1 MKMSHNKKR
10 NVGIIYELL
19 VRAVSAYLIENDKP
33 RAQIALN
40 VLTTHYNKNT
50 ELYKE
55 FRLFN
60 ALAKTTV
67 KDSSIAAAILT
78 ESRAASR
85 RFDAAKLD
93 NEKSSLIREI
103 NYSLADDKFY
113 RRSIPDYRVYASI
126 QTLLNEWRQGDRSN
140 LSEVVVIESTLIEWL
155 TSEKKEIE
163 VEPDIDRN
171 VDSLVVKIMNE
182 KFNKKYND
190 KLTNEQKDLI
200 NDYVFS
206 VQNDDCESIKFKA
219 TMLKNEAT
227 QALDI
232 LKKTETNHV
241 VLEKAEVVA
250 NKLAQLTFESIDD
263 DKLSRL
269 MTITQLIRELKGA

>member
-1 MKMSHNKKR
+1 MSHNKKR

-19 VRAVSAYLIENDKP
+19 IRAVSAYLIENDKP

-40 VLTTHYNKNT
+40 ILSTHYNKNT

-67 KDSSIAAAILT
+67 KDTSVAAAILT
-78 ESRAASR
+78 ESRMASR

-93 NEKSSLIREI
+93 KEKSSLIREI
-103 NYSLADDKFY
+103 NYSLADEKFY

-126 QTLLNEWRQGDRSN
+126 QTLMNEWRQGDRSN
-140 LSEVVVIESTLIEWL
+140 LSEVVIIESTLIEWL
-155 TSEKKEIE
+155 TSEKKE
-163 VEPDIDRN
+163 VEENPVVDPNIDT
-171 VDSLVVKIMNE
+171 LVVKLMNE

-206 VQNDDCESIKFKA
+206 MQNDNGESITFKA
-219 TMLKNEAT
+219 SMLKKEAID
-227 QALDI
+227 ALNT
-232 LKKTETNHV
+232 LKKTETNQV
-241 VLEKAEVVA
+241 ILEKAEVVF
-250 NKLAQLTFESIDD
+250 NRLNQLTFDSIDD
-263 DKLSRL
+263 DKISRL